1 MKNYRLVFLSLILL
15 LAACSDPPPSARAI
29 KVMKVTDSAGQDHI
43 IKEPEADYTNF
54 SISGSYGS
62 GDFEAGGM
70 RTVEQLLP
78 WSEIKHMQVGKADT
92 RDTYNIPVNVPG
104 YNIKDLWHAEV
115 QLPSGATRNVV
126 LLDTA
131 DGWLQGDGALG
142 KTFIKLRDVKS
153 LDMLPDE
160 KTTAKIAAHAALPQ
174 LVNLHITP
182 DEGSPYEAL
191 ESFRFSME
199 KTHLRIISD
208 QPEPGL
214 KVYVGKAVVALPWA
228 ALKQVD
234 ISGKDKYAL
243 ERAADVTFADGARRQ
258 YQLYAPTQFHQE
270 ASSKTLAGMKTI
282 VVHDVPDASSNA
294 ASR

>member
-1 MKNYRLVFLSLILL
+1 MKNRHIVFLSLILS
-15 LAACSDPPPSARAI
+15 LAACSDPAPAARVI
-29 KVMKVTDSAGQDHI
+29 KVMKVTDSGGQEHI
-43 IKEPEADYTNF
+43 IKEPEVDYTNF
-54 SISGSYGS
+54 SHSGNYGS
-62 GDFEAGGM
+62 GDSETDGM

-78 WSEIKHMQVGKADT
+78 WSDIKRLQIGKAGT
-92 RDTYNIPVNVPG
+92 RNTDNIPGNVPG
-104 YNIKDLWHAEV
+104 YNIRDLRHAEV

-131 DGWLQGDGALG
+131 DGWLQGNGALG
-142 KTFIKLRDVKS
+142 RIFIKLRDVQA
-153 LDMLPDE
+153 LDLLPDE
-160 KTTAKIAAHAALPQ
+160 KTTAKFAAQAALPR
-174 LVNLHITP
+174 LVNLRITP

-199 KTHLRIISD
+199 KTHLRIVSD
-208 QPEPGL
+208 QTEPGL

-228 ALKQVD
+228 GLKQVD

-243 ERAADVTFADGARRQ
+243 ERSAEVTFADGQRRQ
-258 YQLYAPTQFHQE
+258 YQLYAPSQFHLE

-282 VVHDVPDASSNA
+282 VVSDVPNASSDA